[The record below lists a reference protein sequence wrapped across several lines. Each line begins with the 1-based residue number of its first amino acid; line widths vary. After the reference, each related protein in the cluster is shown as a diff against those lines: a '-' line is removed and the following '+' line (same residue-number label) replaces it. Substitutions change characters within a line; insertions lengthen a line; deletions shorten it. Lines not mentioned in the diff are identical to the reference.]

1 MNYKEFKKFVLE
13 DPIIF
18 NKFTIVVTISF
29 IINCLIFPAMF
40 FQMYKT
46 FKRNES
52 KDFNPFFLTFQLLG
66 GAPEGLIGSVIGYMT
81 GNIQQFIIGL
91 YAMFYNIF
99 MLYYRFFGKNG
110 LLAKKKIKNKK

>member
-1 MNYKEFKKFVLE
+1 MNYKELKKFVIE

-52 KDFNPFFLTFQLLG
+52 KDFNPLFLTFQLLG

-110 LLAKKKIKNKK
+110 LLDKKKIKNKK